1 MTFKFQEDD
10 IVAPQ
15 EDHTNFLP
23 AGSRGTVFCQYGT
36 VPPAYEV
43 NFQDTAGEL
52 FGAVMYED
60 EIESVRE
67 RVAPPKREAVR
78 AA

>member
-1 MTFKFQEDD
+1 MTFKFQEGDA
-10 IVAPQ
+10 VALR
-15 EDHTNFLP
+15 EDHTEFLP
-23 AGSRGTVFCQYGT
+23 AGSRGTVFCQYDT
-36 VPPAYEV
+36 TPPAYEV

-60 EIESVRE
+60 EIEPVHKR
-67 RVAPPKREAVR
+67 AATREAAR